1 MNSLDLF
8 ILIPILWGAHKGYQS
23 GLLMN
28 TLSFISFVVAII
40 LGFKFWVVALKILKP
55 FFGDMSESVM
65 PYVAFVATFAL
76 FFFLANRF
84 ARYLKQTIDT
94 TLLGSFDNLLG
105 ACLGGLKF
113 AFIVS
118 LFLMIFHKIANETTS
133 NKELLQGSLLYPVVE
148 PLAPYA
154 VKNISSIVAFGED
167 IIKEAKDIIN
177 EKPKDIRENKKT
189 QIK

>member
-8 ILIPILWGAHKGYQS
+8 ILIPILWGAHRGYQS

-28 TLSFISFVVAII
+28 MLSLLSFVAAII

-55 FFGDMSESVM
+55 LMGDMSESIM
-65 PYVAFVATFAL
+65 PYVAFVVTFAL

-84 ARYLKQTIDT
+84 ARYLKKSIDT
-94 TLLGSFDNLLG
+94 TILGSFDNLLG
-105 ACLGGLKF
+105 AVLGGLKF
-113 AFIVS
+113 TFIVS

-148 PLAPYA
+148 PFAPYA
-154 VKNISSIVAFGED
+154 VKNISSVVAFSED
-167 IIKEAKDIIN
+167 IIKEAKEIIN
-177 EKPKDIRENKKT
+177 EKPAEVSKNKKM
-189 QIK
+189 Q